1 MMISNAALADEVV
14 LLDKGAVAPFKGLL
28 FSPQKSE
35 KVYQELETLKEKQND
50 LERIL
55 ALYKENEFLYDRK
68 VNTLLEQN
76 MNLTDTLTKV
86 ENHTELNKIIWF
98 GLGILSVGLGIYAT
112 KAVSP
117 N

>member
-1 MMISNAALADEVV
+1 MLFRSGKYHFQTESDCEV
-14 LLDKGAVAPFKGLL
+14 
-28 FSPQKSE
+28 
-35 KVYQELETLKEKQND
+35 
-50 LERIL
+50 IL

-86 ENHTELNKIIWF
+86 ENHTELNKIVWF